1 MIQNTKLVDLQSAEM
16 FNMIG
21 QSITRFNELET
32 KNYLE
37 LKTNQLST
45 GTYIINLNTTDG
57 AVITK
62 KVLVK

>member
-1 MIQNTKLVDLQSAEM
+1 MVDLQSAEM